1 MQLRTD
7 IAVVVVPVV
16 PPLMRIEPSDRNFVR
31 GAFVRSTRVATRV
44 RARESRRA
52 VRGPQCLQRMLH
64 LVQRRTE
71 HVHEH
76 EQDRGQ
82 VAEAR
87 GHGAGSG

>member
-1 MQLRTD
+1 
-7 IAVVVVPVV
+7 
-16 PPLMRIEPSDRNFVR
+16 
-31 GAFVRSTRVATRV
+31 
-44 RARESRRA
+44 
-52 VRGPQCLQRMLH
+52 MLH

-87 GHGAGSG
+87 GHGAG